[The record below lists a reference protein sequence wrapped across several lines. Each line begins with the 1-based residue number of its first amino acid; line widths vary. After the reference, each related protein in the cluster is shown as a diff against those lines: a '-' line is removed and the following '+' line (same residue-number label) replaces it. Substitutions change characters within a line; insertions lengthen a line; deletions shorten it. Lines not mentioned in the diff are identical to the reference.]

1 MLQSATTLQL
11 KKREIGASK
20 KERREVKMK
29 KKKRGEINRKNSKSM
44 RWEVLGET
52 W

>member
-29 KKKRGEINRKNSKSM
+29 KKKGVKSTGKIQNRCVG
-44 RWEVLGET
+44 RF
-52 W
+52 